1 MVAIVA
7 IRYLKV
13 QQRFAVDFQVASRY
27 HDSNPEDSRGDRSHP
42 RPPVALPGPTPPT
55 VAHEGAPA
63 NVPLNR
69 YRSSDR
75 HGRTNRDD
83 DESKAW
89 NKEKSMDKHLVREA
103 SR

>member
-1 MVAIVA
+1 MIPVPKIVGATAAI
-7 IRYLKV
+7 
-13 QQRFAVDFQVASRY
+13 
-27 HDSNPEDSRGDRSHP
+27 
-42 RPPVALPGPTPPT
+42 PGRRWPCRDPLPPT

-69 YRSSDR
+69 YRGSDR
-75 HGRTNRDD
+75 HGRANGDG